1 MTPKSMMKQ
10 MIDFQKFT
18 FDNTF
23 EAMGMVQQQT
33 EKVVSNFVDQASW
46 LPEEGKKAIEDWVKT
61 YKHGRET
68 FKKSVDESFT
78 KVESY
83 FNQEG

>member
-18 FDNTF
+18 FDNSF
-23 EAMGMVQQQT
+23 DAMSMVQEQT
-33 EKVVSNFVDQASW
+33 EKVVSNFIEQASW
-46 LPEEGKKAIEDWVKT
+46 LPEEGKKAIEDWVMT

-68 FKKSVDESFT
+68 FKKNVEDNFK

-83 FNQEG
+83 FDE